1 MVSWDGAAQASG
13 VDRILLVILVVVNA
27 LLLELGLLVLDG
39 DVRAGG
45 ALPLLADEVGDLLV
59 LGLLDGGFVVL
70 DTNVSMWCFASRREC
85 RYLRALTHE
94 LLLDK
99 VDT

>member
-1 MVSWDGAAQASG
+1 MVSWDGAAHASG
-13 VDRILLVILVVVNA
+13 VDRILLVILVVVIA

-70 DTNVSMWCFASRREC
+70 G
-85 RYLRALTHE
+85 ALSHE
-94 LLLDK
+94 LLLNE
-99 VDT
+99 VDTCV

>member
-1 MVSWDGAAQASG
+1 MVSWDGAAHASG
-13 VDRILLVILVVVNA
+13 VDRILLVILVVVIA

-70 DTNVSMWCFASRREC
+70 
-85 RYLRALTHE
+85 RALAHE
-94 LLLDK
+94 FLLNE
-99 VDT
+99 VDACV